1 MKAEAWKKKKKVKTK
16 KGISWCNIPQKAGS
30 DYYENE
36 FSCFFIDFS
45 FEKFTQEII
54 SSNAG
59 PCL

>member
-1 MKAEAWKKKKKVKTK
+1 MEKNKKVKTK

-30 DYYENE
+30 DYYVNE

-45 FEKFTQEII
+45 FKKFTQEII